1 MLFYFLTATVG
12 FLKCGL
18 NSFPYLEYRR
28 MLSVVR
34 NSLVIFI
41 KRLFGIKEDVVPL
54 TSEEPVEPQ
63 IVVPDSSP
71 RKYNLRSRKQV
82 SYAEEEEDIDVD

>member
-1 MLFYFLTATVG
+1 MW
-12 FLKCGL
+12 LKQL
-18 NSFPYLEYRR
+18 PYLEYRR

-82 SYAEEEEDIDVD
+82 SYAEEDTDID

>member
-1 MLFYFLTATVG
+1 
-12 FLKCGL
+12 
-18 NSFPYLEYRR
+18 

-82 SYAEEEEDIDVD
+82 SYAEEDIDID

>member
-1 MLFYFLTATVG
+1 M
-12 FLKCGL
+12 
-18 NSFPYLEYRR
+18 EYRR

-63 IVVPDSSP
+63 IVLPDSSP

-82 SYAEEEEDIDVD
+82 SYAEEDIDIE

>member
-1 MLFYFLTATVG
+1 MW
-12 FLKCGL
+12 LKQL
-18 NSFPYLEYRR
+18 PYLEYRR

-82 SYAEEEEDIDVD
+82 SYAEEDIDID

>member
-1 MLFYFLTATVG
+1 MLFYFLTATVR

-54 TSEEPVEPQ
+54 SSEEPVEPQ

-82 SYAEEEEDIDVD
+82 SYAEEDIDID

>member
-18 NSFPYLEYRR
+18 KSSPYLEYRR

-82 SYAEEEEDIDVD
+82 SYAEEDIDID